1 MWIGLNKRKMSK
13 GKQDGFRSAHTQ
25 IHIKLLGIQWQ
36 DANTICNESQS
47 PKGRKT
53 KSLLLK
59 NTIVSDNE
67 TWAEMSPLFLQI
79 TWYHIISKVHDDIF
93 TINTRLIFAGLLLI
107 MYFSCFHHM
116 RNKAKK
122 KKKSKHTHKN
132 KKPSDSGTAIRVV
145 RKETKY
151 VGSPSLGLQLHGL
164 QGTWSWDPRLQGFT
178 ESTDRVSLCY
188 KIGSYSVP
196 LKKLDYKI

>member
-122 KKKSKHTHKN
+122 KKNQNTHTKTKS
-132 KKPSDSGTAIRVV
+132 PVIREQQSGLLGRRRSMLDLHLWVFSSMDFRVPGAEIPDY
-145 RKETKY
+145 RA
-151 VGSPSLGLQLHGL
+151 SPNPQTGCLYA
-164 QGTWSWDPRLQGFT
+164 TRLVPI
-178 ESTDRVSLCY
+178 VSL
-188 KIGSYSVP
+188 
-196 LKKLDYKI
+196 